1 MRRLKQSRPHGGN
14 GVIRVE
20 ERRRFGVP
28 VERGFDYVTDTA
40 NWPAYWPDFEGVEVG
55 EEWPSVGARAV
66 VRLRLLGRS
75 TELELTMRRFERPRL
90 VEYESRQKGLPD
102 ARHERRFEP
111 DGDGFDYAIVVEYEP
126 RGGLA
131 GRLLDNM
138 VVRRAVERAARRTL
152 DNLERELSAA

>member
-1 MRRLKQSRPHGGN
+1 
-14 GVIRVE
+14 VIRVE
-20 ERRRFGVP
+20 EHRRFGVP

-40 NWPAYWPDFEGVEVG
+40 NWPAYWPDFEGVEG
-55 EEWPSVGARAV
+55 GDDWPQVGAHAV

-75 TELELTMRRFERPRL
+75 TELQLTLRRFERPRL
-90 VEYESRQKGLPD
+90 VEYESRQSGLPD

-111 DGDGFDYAIVVEYEP
+111 DGDGFEYGIVVEYEP
-126 RGGLA
+126 RRGLA
-131 GRLLDNM
+131 GRLLDRT